1 MAYASGKYAKFIS
14 DRSGAAFPYKE
25 MRIEWNGSRV
35 HTSEYEEKQPQLTPA
50 KHIADAQALQYA
62 STARTE
68 PAVEVLLK
76 KDAFRSSTSGS
87 AIITVTEPGH
97 GRTTGDTVRYRDVAP
112 LDGFTASTIEQSTGY
127 TITKVTDDTYTFTA
141 ASGTAT
147 TGDIMGGGAVASA
160 GPVTVDA

>member
-25 MRIEWNGSRV
+25 MMIEWNGSRV
-35 HTSEYEEKQPQLTPA
+35 HTSEFEEKQPQLTPPTN
-50 KHIADAQALQYA
+50 IADAEALRFA
-62 STARTE
+62 STARKE

-76 KDAFRSSTSGS
+76 KDAFKTGSSGS
-87 AIITVTEPGH
+87 AIITVTEAGH
-97 GRTTGDTVRYRDVAP
+97 GRATGDTVRFRNAAP
-112 LDGFTASTIEQSTGY
+112 LDGISSSTIAQSTGY
-127 TITKVTDDTYTFTA
+127 AITKVTDDTYTFTA

-147 TGDIMGGGAVASA
+147 IGNTRGGGASASA

>member
-14 DRSGAAFPYKE
+14 DRSGVAFPYKE
-25 MRIEWNGSRV
+25 MVIEWNGSRV
-35 HTSEYEEKQPQLTPA
+35 HTSEFEEKQPQLTPPT
-50 KHIADAQALQYA
+50 HIADAEALRFA

-76 KDAFRSSTSGS
+76 RDAFRTGSSGS
-87 AIITVTEPGH
+87 AVITVTEAGH
-97 GRTTGDTVRYRDVAP
+97 GRTTGDTVRFRNAAP
-112 LDGFTASTIEQSTGY
+112 LDGISSSTIEQSTGY
-127 TITKVTDDTYTFTA
+127 AITKVTDDTYTFTA

-147 TGDIMGGGAVASA
+147 IGSTQGGGAFASA